1 MDTKNN
7 TTINIAEKLDQR
19 SALKLALYPSTARKE
34 RVDAGIATALEI
46 VPDRGKED
54 LAGKDI
60 SLIDVLEPDLQQA
73 QDFLSLLANGEPVT
87 FQTFDDGETKK
98 SKLAR
103 ILHGTLEQHA
113 AVLTALNNQ
122 GAGVFIMV
130 NRGDLQGR
138 KAGNVMAVRALFVDL
153 DGSPLEPIM
162 QASLEPH
169 IIVESSQRRFH
180 AYWLTKDC
188 ELEQFSP
195 LQAALAAKFDGD
207 IVVKDLPRVMRLPGF
222 LHRKGAPFQTKVI
235 QIKSVQHYATAKIIS
250 DLGLQLTP
258 PSKKLKASVPVAK
271 VNGLVAGTRDNG
283 IFLLACSLRGKGMTM
298 DEAKVLVLT
307 AAVNS
312 HPPFPEDEALKCLS
326 SAWKYDAGRIEKLT
340 DMGNARRLVN
350 RLGEDVRYIPE
361 FKKWL
366 LWNSSRWLMDED
378 GRIMRGAKN
387 TATSIYT
394 EARDASDAGDDDM
407 ADKLAS
413 HASKT
418 QCFNRLKAMLE
429 LAKTE
434 PSIPVRT
441 SELDKDNYLLGVTNG
456 VINLRTGALRE
467 PCQEDYITKQ
477 AHVAYETEAQAPLFI
492 AFLQRIMGGNQ
503 ALVDFIQRA
512 IGYSLTGDTGEQC
525 LFFLHGSGANGKST
539 LLNVIKELLGDYA
552 MQCPAE
558 TLMVK
563 QSGGGASNDIA
574 RLRGARF
581 VATSE
586 TEDGRRFAESMIK
599 QLTGGDVIAA
609 RFLFAEY
616 FEFIPNFKIWL
627 GANHKPVIRGDD
639 HAIWRRI
646 RLVPFTVTIP
656 PEERDNNLLDK
667 LRGEYPGILAWA
679 VQGCIE
685 WQTQG
690 LNPPPEVIAATNE
703 YKSEMDLIGMWIDEC
718 CITVPHA
725 TAKAS
730 ALYGSYKRWVEDN
743 GGHPLNSTKFGLKLG
758 DRGFSKVKSG
768 TVVYHGIGLLD
779 SSDSS
784 DTFSESSLNTPIHE
798 DTYPK
803 TIQTLQTVQ

>member
-1 MDTKNN
+1 MRIPRKAKTSQGGKAEEVFN
-7 TTINIAEKLDQR
+7 TASHVANHTPIYEAIK
-19 SALKLALYPSTARKE
+19 SAANM
-34 RVDAGIATALEI
+34 G
-46 VPDRGKED
+46 
-54 LAGKDI
+54 
-60 SLIDVLEPDLQQA
+60 LEPDLQQA
-73 QDFLSLLANGEPVT
+73 QDFLSLLANGESVT
-87 FQTFDDGETKK
+87 FQTFGEGDTKNP
-98 SKLAR
+98 KLAC

-113 AVLTALNNQ
+113 TTLTALNAQ
-122 GAGVFIMV
+122 GAGVFVMV
-130 NRGDLQGR
+130 NQGNLKGR
-138 KAGNVMAVRALFVDL
+138 TAKNVIAVRSLFVDL
-153 DGSPLEPIM
+153 DGSPLGPITE
-162 QASLEPH
+162 ASLEPH
-169 IIVESSQRRFH
+169 IIVESSPDRFH
-180 AYWLTKDC
+180 AYWLVKDC
-188 ELEQFSP
+188 ELEQFTP

-207 IVVKDLPRVMRLPGF
+207 IKVKDLPRVMRLPGF
-222 LHRKGAPFQTKVI
+222 LHRKGEPFQTKVI
-235 QIKSVQHYATAKIIS
+235 QKKSAQPYATAQIIS

-258 PSKKLKASVPVAK
+258 PSKKRKASTPVAK
-271 VNGLVAGTRDNG
+271 VSGLVAGTRDNG
-283 IFLLACSLRGKGMTM
+283 IFLLACSLHGKGMTM
-298 DEAKVLVLT
+298 DDAKALVLT
-307 AAVNS
+307 AAANCQ
-312 HPPFPEDEALKCLS
+312 PPFPEDEALKCLS
-326 SAWKYDAGRIEKLT
+326 SAWKYDAGRTERLT

-350 RLGEDVRYIPE
+350 RLGHDIRYIPE

-394 EARDASDAGDDDM
+394 EARDASEAGDDAM

-413 HASKT
+413 HARKT
-418 QCFNRLKAMLE
+418 QCLNRLKAMLE

-434 PSIPVRT
+434 RGIPVRT
-441 SELDKDNYLLGVTNG
+441 SELDQDNYLLGVTNG

-477 AHVAYETEAQAPLFI
+477 AHVAYDPEAQAPLFI

-525 LFFLHGSGANGKST
+525 LFLLHGSGSNGKST
-539 LLNVIKELLGDYA
+539 LLNALKELLGDYA

-563 QSGGGASNDIA
+563 QGGGGASNDIA

-586 TEDGRRFAESMIK
+586 TENGRRFAEAMIK

-616 FEFIPNFKIWL
+616 FEFTPNFKIWL
-627 GANHKPVIRGDD
+627 AANHKPVIRGDD
-639 HAIWRRI
+639 YAIWRRI
-646 RLVPFTVTIP
+646 KLIPFAVTIQ
-656 PEERDNNLLDK
+656 PEEVDGSLPDK

-679 VQGCIE
+679 VQGCME
-685 WQTQG
+685 WQTHG
-690 LNPPPEVIAATNE
+690 LNPPLEVIAATNE
-703 YKSEMDLIGMWIDEC
+703 YKSEMDLIGRWIEEC
-718 CITVPHA
+718 CITAPQA
-725 TAKAS
+725 SAQAS
-730 ALYGSYKRWVEDN
+730 ALHGSYKSWVEGN
-743 GGHPLNSTKFGLKLG
+743 GGHPLNSTMFGLKLG

-779 SSDSS
+779 SSDSL
-784 DTFSESSLNTPIHE
+784 DTFSESPLNTPIHE

-803 TIQTLQTVQ
+803 TIQTLPTVRG